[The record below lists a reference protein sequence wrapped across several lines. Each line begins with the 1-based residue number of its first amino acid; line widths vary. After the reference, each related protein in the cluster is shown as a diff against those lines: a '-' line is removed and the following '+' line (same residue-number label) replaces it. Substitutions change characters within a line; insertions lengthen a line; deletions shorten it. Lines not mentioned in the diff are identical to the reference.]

1 MAVIK
6 PKRSGTASSTPTTS
20 DLADGEFAVN
30 SADQKIYI
38 RSGTSVVE
46 VGNVFSASEAETLTN
61 KVVFGKLSGI
71 SNQGATK
78 TITVTVDTKTAN
90 HPNSGGSSSAYFL
103 DGVEAPL
110 LKLTK
115 GTYKFDQ
122 ADSSNSTHPLRFYL
136 DDAKGTAY
144 TTGVTT
150 NGTAGSSGAYTQIV
164 VDDTTPFTLSYQC
177 SSHGFMGSYVHV
189 S

>member
-78 TITVTVDTKTAN
+78 TITVTVASKTVVQISSFATIFCIFDFGFN
-90 HPNSGGSSSAYFL
+90 IFLDNVKHSGGDNEVFHQFSIRVY
-103 DGVEAPL
+103 D
-110 LKLTK
+110 
-115 GTYKFDQ
+115 
-122 ADSSNSTHPLRFYL
+122 
-136 DDAKGTAY
+136 
-144 TTGVTT
+144 
-150 NGTAGSSGAYTQIV
+150 
-164 VDDTTPFTLSYQC
+164 
-177 SSHGFMGSYVHV
+177 
-189 S
+189 